1 MAVEVAGLIF
11 LPKISRFS
19 FGYRKLSV
27 GQSGVSW
34 SMMLLGTLQIPDRKE
49 SIMEVDAVSS
59 SSSAATTSQVRARPP
74 EQNQQSQQSQEAQ
87 KAASDRAQ
95 AERAA
100 AESSRAETERNR
112 PSVNTSGQTV
122 GQRINITA

>member
-1 MAVEVAGLIF
+1 
-11 LPKISRFS
+11 
-19 FGYRKLSV
+19 
-27 GQSGVSW
+27 
-34 SMMLLGTLQIPDRKE
+34 
-49 SIMEVDAVSS
+49 MEVNAVSS
-59 SSSAATTSQVRARPP
+59 SSSSAVTSQVRARPP
-74 EQNQQSQQSQEAQ
+74 EQNQQSQEAQ

-95 AERAA
+95 SERAA